1 MRYGPGHME
10 EARARIIE
18 AAGRGFRRQ
27 GFGGIGVDG
36 LAKEA
41 SVTSGAFYGQFKS
54 KDAAFEAVIQVGI
67 RKLRDS
73 ILAHRA
79 EHGADWLSVYA
90 RLYMTDRR
98 TCDLA
103 ESCALQSLTPDVQRA
118 NPEIRNAFAAEV
130 REVVQA
136 VADGLEGT
144 NPADRKRRAWAIL
157 AMLSGGVTL
166 ARGTSDP
173 ATGEAIAE
181 GVMAAISK
189 LAG

>member
-1 MRYGPGHME
+1 
-10 EARARIIE
+10 
-18 AAGRGFRRQ
+18 
-27 GFGGIGVDG
+27 
-36 LAKEA
+36 
-41 SVTSGAFYGQFKS
+41 
-54 KDAAFEAVIQVGI
+54 
-67 RKLRDS
+67 
-73 ILAHRA
+73 
-79 EHGADWLSVYA
+79 
-90 RLYMTDRR
+90 MTDRR

-144 NPADRKRRAWAIL
+144 NPADRKRRAWAVL